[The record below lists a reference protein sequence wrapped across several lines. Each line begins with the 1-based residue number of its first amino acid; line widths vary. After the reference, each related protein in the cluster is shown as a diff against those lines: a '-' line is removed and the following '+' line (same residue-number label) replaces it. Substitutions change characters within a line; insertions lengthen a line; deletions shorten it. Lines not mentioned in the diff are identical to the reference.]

1 MAVAAPPAPQSV
13 AEVSVSKGIP
23 KNTLQKSFSISAGSQ
38 PVTAV
43 LTSYADRMF
52 LTLSDRKKLGTL
64 IMAERRERV
73 DGSAAFDVQTVLGK
87 RDIDWHDLLARQL
100 VQVVAEKFSRPLLLS
115 LAMADLEEE
124 QAFALGTDVTA
135 WLNALQ

>member
-1 MAVAAPPAPQSV
+1 
-13 AEVSVSKGIP
+13 
-23 KNTLQKSFSISAGSQ
+23 
-38 PVTAV
+38 
-43 LTSYADRMF
+43 
-52 LTLSDRKKLGTL
+52 